1 MMVCSLLA
9 AATLAVLDGPVR
21 RQLGLG
27 VVRHDLVTM
36 PSSTG
41 ESRSELTD
49 ALAGGRPAT
58 DW

>member
-1 MMVCSLLA
+1 MMVCSLLSA
-9 AATLAVLDGPVR
+9 VTPTLLESSVHRHLS
-21 RQLGLG
+21 QG
-27 VVRHDLVTM
+27 VVRHDLVTR

-41 ESRSELTD
+41 ESRSELTV